1 MFLQRGKSSNFIF
14 IFVLILLVLIVLPF
28 WVNLFYQTFLTELF
42 VWILFAISF
51 DLIFGY
57 TGLLSFGQAL
67 FFGLGGYSIAI
78 PIMRFGLNSGIGLLF
93 AVMIPILFACFVGYF
108 SVKLTG
114 IHFVIITIIF
124 ALIGSTLG
132 ETWTRLTGGAD
143 GLNFLPTPIRLGLI
157 QVDLM
162 DIKSNYYFV
171 LFFTALS
178 YLFLRRMVQSPLGKV
193 FIAIRENEDRARLIG
208 YNVQQYKLLS
218 FVIAA
223 ALSGLAGGLYSLTL
237 KYASAG
243 FLHWSISGHAVVY
256 TIVGGMGTLMGPVLG
271 AGIMMSL
278 EHYLINFLQA
288 TDLVVGT
295 VLILMVLAAPKGLV
309 GLIQSWLRK
318 GGLGAREQ

>member
-1 MFLQRGKSSNFIF
+1 VLLHKGKSYGFIL
-14 IFVLILLVLIVLPF
+14 IFVLILLLLIVLPF
-28 WVNLFYQTFLTELF
+28 FVNLFYQTFLTELF

-67 FFGLGGYSIAI
+67 FFGLGSYTVSISI
-78 PIMRFGLNSGIGLLF
+78 LKMGLNTELALLLSII
-93 AVMIPILFACFVGYF
+93 VPILFACFVGYF

-132 ETWTRLTGGAD
+132 ETWTWLTGGAD
-143 GLNFLPTPIRLGLI
+143 GLNFLPPPIRLGLFQI
-157 QVDLM
+157 DVM

-171 LFFTALS
+171 LFFAVTS

-193 FIAIRENEDRARLIG
+193 FISIRENEDRAQLIG
-208 YNVQQYKLLS
+208 YNVQRYKL
-218 FVIAA
+218 IAFIIA
-223 ALSGLAGGLYSLTL
+223 GGLSGLAGGLYSLTL
-237 KYASAG
+237 KYASAS

-271 AGIMMSL
+271 AGIVMSL

-288 TDLVVGT
+288 TDLVVGI
-295 VLILMVLAAPKGLV
+295 VLVFMVLMAPKGLV
-309 GLIQSWLRK
+309 GLIQSKFKR
-318 GGLGAREQ
+318 G

>member
-1 MFLQRGKSSNFIF
+1 MLLDKGKSSGFILAF
-14 IFVLILLVLIVLPF
+14 SLILLIFIALPF
-28 WVNLFYQTFLTELF
+28 FIDLFYQTFLTELF

-67 FFGLGGYSIAI
+67 FFGLGGYSVAIA
-78 PIMRFGLNSGIGLLF
+78 IMRFGLNSGIGLLLS
-93 AVMIPILFACFVGYF
+93 VIVPIFFACFVGYF

-124 ALIGSTLG
+124 ALMGSTLG
-132 ETWTRLTGGAD
+132 ETWTWLTGGAD
-143 GLNFLPTPIRLGLI
+143 GLNFLPPPIRLGLFQI
-157 QVDLM
+157 DVM
-162 DIKSNYYFV
+162 DIKSNYYLV
-171 LFFTALS
+171 LFFAATT
-178 YLFLRRMVQSPLGKV
+178 YLFLRRMVHSPLGKV
-193 FIAIRENEDRARLIG
+193 FISIRENEDRARLIG
-208 YNVQQYKLLS
+208 YNVRQYKLLS

-223 ALSGLAGGLYSLTL
+223 GLSGLAGGLYSLTL

-271 AGIMMSL
+271 AGIVMSL

-288 TDLVVGT
+288 TDLVVGI
-295 VLILMVLAAPKGLV
+295 VLVFMVLMAPKGLV
-309 GLIQSWLRK
+309 GLIQSKFKK
-318 GGLGAREQ
+318 GETSV

>member
-1 MFLQRGKSSNFIF
+1 MLLDKGKTFGF
-14 IFVLILLVLIVLPF
+14 VLVFALVLAVLILLPF
-28 WVNLFYQTFLTELF
+28 IGMSLFFQTFLTELF
-42 VWILFAISF
+42 IWILFAISF

-67 FFGLGGYSIAI
+67 FFGLGGYSVAI
-78 PIMRFGLNSGIGLLF
+78 TIMRFGLNSGIGLLF

-132 ETWTRLTGGAD
+132 ETWTSLTGGAD

-178 YLFLRRMVQSPLGKV
+178 YIFLRRMVQSPLGKV

-208 YNVQQYKLLS
+208 YNVRQYKLLS

-223 ALSGLAGGLYSLTL
+223 GLSGLAGGLYSLTL

-271 AGIMMSL
+271 AGIVMSL
-278 EHYLINFLQA
+278 EHYLVNFLQA
-288 TDLVVGT
+288 TDLVVGI
-295 VLILMVLAAPKGLV
+295 VLVFMVLMAPRGLV
-309 GLIQSWLRK
+309 GLIQSKFKK
-318 GGLGAREQ
+318 GETSA